1 MSLDSY
7 AALKAEIADWLDR
20 SDLSSQIDT
29 FIDLA
34 EEHHRRNLRVRQMI
48 SRATASLS
56 TSTRYLALPTNY
68 VHMRILR
75 LMTTPVTRMQFV
87 NEDEMTRRILDSTGK
102 PRWYTIHEE
111 IEFDRTPDAAY
122 SAEMIYYATPTP
134 LSSSNTTNAIL
145 TNYPSLYL
153 YGSLVQAEPFLDNDE
168 RIATWK
174 SLYDEYLASANASD
188 KASRHVGTLVERPII
203 GRTP

>member
-75 LMTTPVTRMQFV
+75 LMTTPVTPGGTR
-87 NEDEMTRRILDSTGK
+87 NELS
-102 PRWYTIHEE
+102 
-111 IEFDRTPDAAY
+111 RTSPAFSPKMAR
-122 SAEMIYYATPTP
+122 SNF
-134 LSSSNTTNAIL
+134 SS
-145 TNYPSLYL
+145 
-153 YGSLVQAEPFLDNDE
+153 GDN
-168 RIATWK
+168 
-174 SLYDEYLASANASD
+174 
-188 KASRHVGTLVERPII
+188 
-203 GRTP
+203 